1 MLQIPLLQSEWC
13 LGPLHYE
20 VRQLKFLN
28 YKGKSQT
35 QKLDQM
41 LVIEVYDRG
50 TLWHN
55 IKRARIWQ
63 QPATLDENEYH
74 TINCMDLDFLYFYDQ
89 LLQRFACE
97 GLSTRSY
104 CFLQESLK
112 SFGQSNTRQNYRNC
126 TCCGKLRPRRFQ
138 CQRRTNMYVKAKLY
152 IDLDAGGRWGIKSRG
167 SIPIKKVSYCHSVS
181 LP

>member
-1 MLQIPLLQSEWC
+1 
-13 LGPLHYE
+13 
-20 VRQLKFLN
+20 
-28 YKGKSQT
+28 
-35 QKLDQM
+35 
-41 LVIEVYDRG
+41 
-50 TLWHN
+50 
-55 IKRARIWQ
+55 
-63 QPATLDENEYH
+63 
-74 TINCMDLDFLYFYDQ
+74 MDLDFLYFYDQ

-181 LP
+181 LPWWSIILVKARAMAGSSHCATLLILSSTLFNSTVRLSSLFSHFL